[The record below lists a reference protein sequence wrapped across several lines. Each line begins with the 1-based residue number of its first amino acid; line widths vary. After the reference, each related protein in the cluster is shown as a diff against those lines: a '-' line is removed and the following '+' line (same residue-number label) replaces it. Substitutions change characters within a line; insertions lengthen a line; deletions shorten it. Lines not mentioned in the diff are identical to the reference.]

1 MYEPLASS
9 SDEDSDDPDDTDQL
23 ELYIIVHTV
32 DIVSPVQ
39 LRQLTRSATAAVK

>member
-9 SDEDSDDPDDTDQL
+9 SDEDSDDPDDTDRL
-23 ELYIIVHTV
+23 DHELLSTSN
-32 DIVSPVQ
+32 IVSLVQ